1 MKKLIFLLVLCS
13 LVLGGVKLYSLF
25 TRGTAM
31 ADAAVAEFHARL
43 DAAKD
48 DEIYDTA
55 ASALRSSVKKDGF
68 HKFLDQLRAD
78 LGAFKSGT
86 RQGVSINSNNGNTAL
101 NVTYASTFEKG
112 QAEESFVF
120 DYNAEKPVLIRYD
133 IRKNLG
139 STAHAP

>member
-68 HKFLDQLRAD
+68 HKFLDQLRAQAMEVEL
-78 LGAFKSGT
+78 LGPAAYRTFLMTELDKWSALVKASGAK
-86 RQGVSINSNNGNTAL
+86 V
-101 NVTYASTFEKG
+101 
-112 QAEESFVF
+112 
-120 DYNAEKPVLIRYD
+120 D
-133 IRKNLG
+133 
-139 STAHAP
+139 